1 MSTITPTRPSLPQP
15 AAPRPRQAPPQVA
28 ARGIDPFRILRQN
41 LSLFVATG
49 LAGIALGFVLF
60 LVLNRFFPLY
70 RGQVTFEM
78 RSGIDSGNEL
88 TSEDLPSDDLV
99 LRLATTEASLL
110 VARTVLESA
119 VKDPDVQTTQWF
131 RSKFIAPDGT
141 PLIDEAVDDLE
152 ENIGTQLIRGSN
164 LFDLVWAAREES
176 DVPIVLN
183 TIARKYIEKRE
194 ALDNESYNNNIQVFN
209 SELTQTERELDD
221 LAQEIEN
228 FIREK
233 GITTLTNPNTSQLAQ
248 ALDELVERIAETN
261 SALSMTQTAYVQVSA
276 KLEGTIAP
284 TEEDRAIATQNGA
297 VRSHEL
303 AVLNSKTVLRQLREQ
318 YRDTDH
324 WLIRKE
330 EQRMRAMEL
339 EYEAKLQEIMTSN
352 LQAHLKEIAKQRESL
367 LNMLEELEKS
377 FEEKSNQMKTLAAD
391 IANYQEMEQK
401 RDHLIMTRDTNNDLL
416 KELRLMRLRADAKR
430 VVVAQAALTPRQRS
444 FPKIYIVIPAVTFF
458 GLAIVGGLAFLREL
472 TDQTVKGASDLV
484 AVPGARVLGMIPEL
498 LEDPCKSDA
507 AELVVRR
514 CPNSVLAESYRQACT
529 LIDKTMTAAD
539 HQTLL
544 LVGGLPESGTT
555 TVATNLAAAAAA
567 VGKRVIVID
576 ANFRRPRLA
585 QAMGVD
591 ESGPGL
597 GDVLAGD
604 LPGTDA
610 ITVTEYGVD
619 IMKAGTPE
627 KRIFERL
634 NNGQFDALIGSFRD
648 RYDLVLVD
656 APPVVVSGDALGL
669 ASKLDAAI
677 LIVRANREQRGLV
690 ARLIHQLGEA
700 HCELLGIVLNRPRGT
715 AGGYFKKNF
724 KAMAKYVAQEA

>member
-724 KAMAKYVAQEA
+724 KAMAKYAAQEA

>member
-352 LQAHLKEIAKQRESL
+352 LQAHLKEISKQRESL
-367 LNMLEELEKS
+367 LNMLEELENS

>member
-724 KAMAKYVAQEA
+724 KAMAKYAAQ